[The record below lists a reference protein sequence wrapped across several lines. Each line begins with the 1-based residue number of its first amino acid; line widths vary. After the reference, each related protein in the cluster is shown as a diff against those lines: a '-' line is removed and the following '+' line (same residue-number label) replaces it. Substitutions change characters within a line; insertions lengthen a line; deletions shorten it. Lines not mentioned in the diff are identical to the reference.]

1 MNNLLKKQ
9 QQQQHSICLSFCKID
24 YGCCKVVWHFLVFV
38 FVFFFLGTPE
48 LEDYNLGS
56 WLLKSQLSFKL
67 SPFYVRI
74 SFLFLFKWTEFAS
87 IWSLCIYMWISF
99 TLYCLVNTMLYI
111 FGYIFLL
118 YNSSSSCYFEYLF
131 FPIFS
136 VLSYFS
142 GSPMR

>member
-1 MNNLLKKQ
+1 MGVAR
-9 QQQQHSICLSFCKID
+9 LS
-24 YGCCKVVWHFLVFV
+24 GTSLFLFL
-38 FVFFFLGTPE
+38 FFFLGTPE

-74 SFLFLFKWTEFAS
+74 SFLFIFKWTEFAS

-118 YNSSSSCYFEYLF
+118 YNSSSSCYFWIFVLPDFLCSFIF
-131 FPIFS
+131 FWSSNEIDDKFS
-136 VLSYFS
+136 RSNLSVF
-142 GSPMR
+142 